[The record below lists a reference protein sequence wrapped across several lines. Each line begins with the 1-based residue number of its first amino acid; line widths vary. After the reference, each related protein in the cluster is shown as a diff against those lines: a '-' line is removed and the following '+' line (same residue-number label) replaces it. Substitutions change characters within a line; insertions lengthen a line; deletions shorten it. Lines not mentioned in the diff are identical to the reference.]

1 MKRYLLVAVACCFLG
16 LEPIAPVDAG
26 HAKTQRITR
35 VSEAW
40 PVSDFA
46 LIDQHGKAFTDK
58 QVHGRWTFI
67 LLGDTRCAEPCKTAL
82 TALTGMYQRI
92 ATANAIKTT
101 QVLFVSLD
109 PERDSPALLQ
119 KFMEPFDKRFVGVTG
134 SRQTLKRLVDDL
146 SMSVRVAAAP
156 GAGDVSKNSY
166 SGSLLLMGP
175 DGMVRS
181 ELLPPFD
188 VLLLTAEYLKTRAR
202 G

>member
-1 MKRYLLVAVACCFLG
+1 MKRYPLVAVAFCFLS
-16 LEPIAPVDAG
+16 LELIAPVDAG
-26 HAKTQRITR
+26 HTRTQRINR

-58 QVHGRWTFI
+58 QVQGRWTFI
-67 LLGDTRCAEPCKTAL
+67 LLGDTHCAEPCKAAL

-109 PERDSPALLQ
+109 SERDRPALLQ
-119 KFMEPFDKRFVGVTG
+119 KYMEPFDNRFVGVTG

-146 SMSVRVAAAP
+146 GVSVRVPAAP
-156 GAGDVSKNSY
+156 GAGNARKNNY

-175 DGMVRS
+175 DGTVRS
-181 ELLPPFD
+181 EFLPPFD